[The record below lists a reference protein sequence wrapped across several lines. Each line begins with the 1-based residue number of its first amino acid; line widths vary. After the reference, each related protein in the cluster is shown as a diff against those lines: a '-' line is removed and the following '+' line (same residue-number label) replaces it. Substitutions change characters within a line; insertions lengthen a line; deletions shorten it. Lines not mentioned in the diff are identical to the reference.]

1 LLLIDNMVDQ
11 ASATMRMKAMFG
23 NEDEQLWPEDFV
35 NARVSLKVLR
45 DALTVP
51 SAPIQTG
58 PDGMFA
64 WVVATGDRTTV
75 TSGLAE
81 GERVATRGRYKLRL
95 GSRVTVSP
103 PAAPAVA
110 QRNGSS

>member
-1 LLLIDNMVDQ
+1 
-11 ASATMRMKAMFG
+11 
-23 NEDEQLWPEDFV
+23 
-35 NARVSLKVLR
+35 
-45 DALTVP
+45 
-51 SAPIQTG
+51 
-58 PDGMFA
+58 MFA

-81 GERVATRGRYKLRL
+81 GERVATRGRYTLRL
-95 GSRVTVSP
+95 GSRVTVNP